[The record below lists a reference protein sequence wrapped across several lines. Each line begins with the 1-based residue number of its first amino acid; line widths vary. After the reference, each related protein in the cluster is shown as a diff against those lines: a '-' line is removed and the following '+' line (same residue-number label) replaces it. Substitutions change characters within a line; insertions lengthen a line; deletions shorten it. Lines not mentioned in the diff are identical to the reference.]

1 MFVIILL
8 SIIIVV
14 LCVIIARLSYLYSKQ
29 KDVIEFLQILIIGLS
44 H

>member
-14 LCVIIARLSYLYSKQ
+14 LCAIIARLLYLYNEQ
-29 KDVIEFLQILIIGLS
+29 KDLIEFLLIFLKLS
-44 H
+44 P